1 MKQSLGLISLLVRE
15 YEEALSFYVG
25 ILGFRLIEDSEVKE
39 QNKRWVVIAPPG
51 SSGTHI
57 LLARASNNEQAQ
69 FVGNQSGGRVFL
81 FLYTDNFERDYLA
94 FKAKG
99 VIFVRERKV
108 ESYGTVAVFK
118 DIYGNLWD
126 LLQPKSARADA
137 EA

>member
-39 QNKRWVVIAPPG
+39 QSKRWVVIAPPG

-69 FVGNQSGGRVFL
+69 FVGNQTGGRVFL

-94 FKAKG
+94 YKAKG